1 MCQASTHRVCTRTI
15 MIKFVYFDV
24 GGVLNKYDKVF
35 ADAPLKFGIDREEFG
50 KVFDENDDDIT
61 RGKIDVN
68 DFWKL
73 CVQRFSIKNGENFD
87 MAKSW
92 ANDFEVISKNYDLV
106 LEMKKKCQVGLLS
119 NHYKGV
125 FEEVYKR
132 RLVPKINYDQII
144 MSYECGLRK
153 PEEEIFVLA
162 QRKADCHPEEI
173 YFIDDS
179 ETNIETARLL
189 GWQTHLYKP

>member
-1 MCQASTHRVCTRTI
+1 

-35 ADAPLKFGIDREEFG
+35 TDAPLKFGIDRDEFG
-50 KVFDENDDDIT
+50 KVFDDHDDDIT
-61 RGKIDVN
+61 RGKIDVT

-73 CVQRFSIKNGENFD
+73 CVQRFNIKNADNFD

-92 ANDFEVISKNYDLV
+92 TNDFEIIQENYDLV
-106 LEMKKKCQVGLLS
+106 LEMKNKYQVGLLS

-125 FEEVYKR
+125 FEEVNKR
-132 RLVPKINYDQII
+132 GLVPKINYDQIV

-153 PEEEIFVLA
+153 PEEEMFLIA
-162 QRKADCHPEEI
+162 QHKAACSPEEI
-173 YFIDDS
+173 YLIDDNAK
-179 ETNIETARLL
+179 NIETAKLL